1 LVIGEKKKVQQLRRR
16 QYSMG
21 CPAIVQYK
29 VVFSDG
35 RVLWPKLPGNVN
47 VFVVASQYAKDNG
60 IEVVSIN

>member
-1 LVIGEKKKVQQLRRR
+1 
-16 QYSMG
+16 MG
-21 CPAIVQYK
+21 CPAVVQYK